1 MKFYFLIIKL
11 LFNLNKNAF
20 LFPIN
25 NYFIIKNLFNKKSN
39 NIWVIIFNVI
49 NLNYYSQIRTFM
61 EVDWGVWDEAI
72 DVTYRTE
79 SNQGFGLEPA

>member
-39 NIWVIIFNVI
+39 ISRIMNCNNNIIINDQ
-49 NLNYYSQIRTFM
+49 NY
-61 EVDWGVWDEAI
+61 EK
-72 DVTYRTE
+72 
-79 SNQGFGLEPA
+79 LK